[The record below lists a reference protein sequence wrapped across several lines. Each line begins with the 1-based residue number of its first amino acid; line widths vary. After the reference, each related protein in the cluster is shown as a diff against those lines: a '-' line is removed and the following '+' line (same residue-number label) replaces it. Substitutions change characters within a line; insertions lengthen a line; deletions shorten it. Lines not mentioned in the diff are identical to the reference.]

1 MESAFDIDL
10 SGDEDLPPGVQPGSL
25 SGSDDP
31 PEDATPV
38 DPSAEEVEE
47 ARSAA
52 DLDADFE
59 AALGGDD
66 VETVEAEPVERELE
80 TGAGQ
85 ENPLG
90 DASPPEADA
99 ETADDDGPPEVPASE
114 SAPAGQGSDS
124 PPAPEPAPTP
134 APKRAARKKAAKRP
148 AAQPPTPVASGPASR
163 LYFIFQRHEAEVGG
177 HMQTVYAKVL
187 FADPDNPQGDP
198 LQGIRARNR
207 DMALYKAGK
216 LFGHGFEGRLVATPE
231 GMWEEKDVRNKPRE
245 EFRVEVG

>member
-10 SGDEDLPPGVQPGSL
+10 SGDEGLPPGVQPGSL

-38 DPSAEEVEE
+38 EPSAEEVEE

-59 AALGGDD
+59 AALGGAEEPVT
-66 VETVEAEPVERELE
+66 VEVVEAERVEIELE
-80 TGAGQ
+80 GAEQDAAPSQ

-90 DASPPEADA
+90 DGDVGADAEAADDPPEA
-99 ETADDDGPPEVPASE
+99 PASE
-114 SAPAGQGSDS
+114 SATAE
-124 PPAPEPAPTP
+124 PAPAPAPTP

-148 AAQPPTPVASGPASR
+148 AAQAPTPVASGPASR